1 MMVAN
6 DKKDDIIMMVMDT
19 LYGTH
24 AKFEDKEKVVALN
37 MEVIIL
43 LGYVYPEWYSK
54 TGRNFVPQA
63 LDVVCNENFDKDTQ

>member
-1 MMVAN
+1 
-6 DKKDDIIMMVMDT
+6 
-19 LYGTH
+19 
-24 AKFEDKEKVVALN
+24 

-63 LDVVCNENFDKDTQ
+63 LDVVCNENFDKDTQKKALDVIVGATKCDEKSDTPDEE